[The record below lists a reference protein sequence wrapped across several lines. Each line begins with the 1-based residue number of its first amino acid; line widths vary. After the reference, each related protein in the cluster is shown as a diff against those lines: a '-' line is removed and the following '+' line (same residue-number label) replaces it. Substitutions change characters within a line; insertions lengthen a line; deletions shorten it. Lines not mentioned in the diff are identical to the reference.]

1 MLIRSTYQANDS
13 NTNNAPEIKFME
25 PGRKL
30 IVLTAILNLG
40 TMISPALQIH
50 LKKICAV
57 LVIISL
63 RKTLQAEASSIDDL
77 LSTSLL
83 FYIIY
88 RSFYKSTMRK
98 CSCTVT
104 EKFHLHYM
112 QGRD

>member
-63 RKTLQAEASSIDDL
+63 RKTLQAAASSIDDL

-83 FYIIY
+83 FT
-88 RSFYKSTMRK
+88 SFIEVFINPR
-98 CSCTVT
+98 
-104 EKFHLHYM
+104 
-112 QGRD
+112 

>member
-63 RKTLQAEASSIDDL
+63 RKTTQHTFHLMLPYNGQWFL
-77 LSTSLL
+77 LL
-83 FYIIY
+83 FLLLKYN
-88 RSFYKSTMRK
+88 
-98 CSCTVT
+98 
-104 EKFHLHYM
+104 
-112 QGRD
+112 